1 MFATAVRLLARKS
14 AGPKPV
20 KLSKLGDGV
29 QPAIESLFNILKD
42 HGPLTVQDCWKH
54 ASQPELCQIMG
65 NMGGGRGEILQL
77 ENSSFRSKRHMKLIL
92 RWMRENRRVRKVCNS
107 IGERPDE
114 REFVFSV
121 EPPKI
126 ERKNPSIPQEDN
138 TTTTTTTVSSE

>member
-20 KLSKLGDGV
+20 KLSALGDGV
-29 QPAIESLFNILKD
+29 QPAMESLFNILKD

-54 ASQPELCQIMG
+54 AS
-65 NMGGGRGEILQL
+65 QL

-138 TTTTTTTVSSE
+138 TTTTTVSSE

>member
-1 MFATAVRLLARKS
+1 M
-14 AGPKPV
+14 
-20 KLSKLGDGV
+20 
-29 QPAIESLFNILKD
+29 
-42 HGPLTVQDCWKH
+42 
-54 ASQPELCQIMG
+54 PELCQIMG

-114 REFVFSV
+114 KQFVFSV

-138 TTTTTTTVSSE
+138 TTTTTTTTVSSE

>member
-1 MFATAVRLLARKS
+1 MFATAVRLLATKS

-54 ASQPELCQIMG
+54 AS
-65 NMGGGRGEILQL
+65 QL

-138 TTTTTTTVSSE
+138 TTTTTLSSE

>member
-14 AGPKPV
+14 AGPKAV

-29 QPAIESLFNILKD
+29 QPAMESLFNILKD

-54 ASQPELCQIMG
+54 AS
-65 NMGGGRGEILQL
+65 QL

-138 TTTTTTTVSSE
+138 TTTTTTTTVSSE

>member
-20 KLSKLGDGV
+20 KLSELGDGV
-29 QPAIESLFNILKD
+29 QPAMESLFNILKD

-54 ASQPELCQIMG
+54 AS
-65 NMGGGRGEILQL
+65 QL

-138 TTTTTTTVSSE
+138 TTTTTVSSE

>member
-29 QPAIESLFNILKD
+29 QPAMESLFNILKD

-54 ASQPELCQIMG
+54 AS
-65 NMGGGRGEILQL
+65 QL

-114 REFVFSV
+114 REFVFSTSFFT
-121 EPPKI
+121 PLSFLL
-126 ERKNPSIPQEDN
+126 KNLKEKK
-138 TTTTTTTVSSE
+138 T

>member
-1 MFATAVRLLARKS
+1 
-14 AGPKPV
+14 
-20 KLSKLGDGV
+20 V

-54 ASQPELCQIMG
+54 AS
-65 NMGGGRGEILQL
+65 QL

-138 TTTTTTTVSSE
+138 TTTTTVSSE